1 MCALIR
7 SDCVIKWALAIS
19 APAFSTTRSAH
30 IGLALGLT
38 LAPALAANLATAAAA
53 IATTLGNTGRLPISG
68 CGLVRDTSTTL
79 RTRLLPRRL
88 RALGRLL
95 TLSTLGSLFTL
106 RALGR
111 LFTLRP
117 LGRLLTLGT
126 LRSLLTLRALR
137 RLFTLGTLG
146 RLLTL
151 RALGRLFTLRTNA
164 LAVAFLTPWLRLT
177 RLSLFTRAAGS

>member
-1 MCALIR
+1 
-7 SDCVIKWALAIS
+7 VIKWALAIS
-19 APAFSTTRSAH
+19 APAFSTSRSAH

-88 RALGRLL
+88 RALGRLF
-95 TLSTLGSLFTL
+95 TLGALGSLFTLGTLGRSLLTL

-117 LGRLLTLGT
+117 LGRL
-126 LRSLLTLRALR
+126 
-137 RLFTLGTLG
+137 
-146 RLLTL
+146 
-151 RALGRLFTLRTNA
+151 FTLRTDA
-164 LAVAFLTPWLRLT
+164 LAIAFLTPWLRLT

>member
-88 RALGRLL
+88 RALGRLF
-95 TLSTLGSLFTL
+95 TLGALGSLL
-106 RALGR
+106 A
-111 LFTLRP
+111 LRP

>member
-1 MCALIR
+1 
-7 SDCVIKWALAIS
+7 VIKWALAIS

-88 RALGRLL
+88 RALGRL
-95 TLSTLGSLFTL
+95 
-106 RALGR
+106 
-111 LFTLRP
+111 FTLRP
-117 LGRLLTLGT
+117 LGRLF
-126 LRSLLTLRALR
+126 A
-137 RLFTLGTLG
+137 
-146 RLLTL
+146 
-151 RALGRLFTLRTNA
+151 LRTNA